1 MIEIKNISKSFS
13 GKQVLFDIS
22 AQFYQGK
29 TNMIIGS
36 SGTGKS
42 VLLKC
47 IVGLMQP
54 EQGQVLYDDRD
65 FYALERNQQ
74 KKIRSEIGMLF
85 QGSAL
90 FDSKT
95 VRENVMFPLDMQTTM
110 PLSEKEDRVYN
121 CLKRVGLEAALD
133 KMPSELSGGMKKR
146 VGIARAIVLSSKYLF
161 CDEPNSGLDPNTA
174 IIIDNLIQEITHE
187 DNLTTVIV
195 SHDMNSMMEIG
206 QHIVFMAE
214 GRKCWEG
221 SNADVLETDSKELQ
235 QFIFSNKLMRK
246 FRSLTAQ
253 GSNDDDRDN

>member
-1 MIEIKNISKSFS
+1 
-13 GKQVLFDIS
+13 
-22 AQFYQGK
+22 
-29 TNMIIGS
+29 MIIGS

-47 IVGLMQP
+47 IVGLQQP
-54 EQGQVLYDDRD
+54 EQGKVLYTNRD
-65 FYALERNQQ
+65 FFTLDREQQ

-95 VRENVMFPLDMQTTM
+95 VRENVRFPLDMQTTM
-110 PLSEKEDRVYN
+110 PLSEKEDRVFD
-121 CLKRVGLEAALD
+121 CLKRVGLEASLD

-146 VGIARAIVLSSKYLF
+146 VGIARAIVLSSQYLF

-174 IIIDNLIQEITHE
+174 ILIDNLIQEITHE

-206 QHIVFMAE
+206 QNIVFLAN
-214 GRKCWEG
+214 GKKYWEG
-221 SNADVLETDSKELQ
+221 TNDDVMHAESEELHK
-235 QFIFSNKLMRK
+235 FIFSNKLMRK
-246 FRSLTAQ
+246 FRALSISE
-253 GSNDDDRDN
+253 GSNGTGS